1 MDKSLLIAVFV
12 PTTDEAR
19 GDFKGGHGELATGY
33 PVGTNLILT
42 AGHILKPGPPYYRDE
57 RYPLRIGW
65 HCSRP
70 GDPAD
75 WTVVPDKNI
84 VWPSQDDLDA
94 VLIRC
99 PLPGDPVVPGIVSHD
114 RPLVGMKWTG
124 EGFPDANRYTKQRC
138 TNSFSGNVCSKTPNA
153 SSFELTV
160 EQGPEKEDDWR
171 GISGMPVFAGRKIL
185 GVVRSDL
192 PNSKARKLAATPTW
206 KLLDDEAFRKAIGY
220 DDRTARVKKVKGEL
234 IKALGRS
241 PAAVEALIEQ
251 ELLGIGDDIVG
262 LDGAQRAHQLAER
275 LLETDIRV
283 VVEALRRA
291 HRSLCE
297 GEKTSEQQMKAA
309 EIVTEVAQRL
319 VPALYDYGVIQ
330 WTRSQQRGGGGAV
343 LMLLPTCIKT
353 VAEIIMAGAD
363 KRATRFRHRTSE
375 HDQPEGELSLPQL
388 PECGIDPSRVKVREA
403 LENHLLKKFNPG
415 EMENFR
421 RTVDDYLLA
430 FFPRPESGA
439 PERTRQERITLTA
452 DLLENMRRDRDQTFY
467 MLFYLPEDAEGQNAM
482 RALIQSLQDDY
493 RALMFLCLDRSF
505 EQERQDRALVD
516 PFCRMLPIMEPETP
530 PQKIILP
537 MSTQRFKI
545 ALSFPGEHRG
555 FVEPVAAR
563 LADRVGRDRV
573 LYDKYYEAEFAR
585 PDLDTYLQR
594 LYHDESELIAVFLC
608 ADYERKDWCG
618 LEWRAIRDLIKK
630 RQTSTVMPLRFDNTE
645 IPGLFSTDGYVW
657 IGGRS
662 PQEIADLILQ
672 RLQVNAGQPSASPP
686 SSPVVPPPPSSPSPA
701 LLVWRK
707 KLAFLETEE
716 AKAVDPAQKF
726 KLQEDIAEAK
736 AKIRELGGSA

>member
-530 PQKIILP
+530 PQKRLLP

-545 ALSFPGEHRG
+545 ALSFPGEHRD
-555 FVEPVAAR
+555 FVEQVAAR
-563 LADRVGRDRV
+563 LADQVGRDQV

>member
-1 MDKSLLIAVFV
+1 MDNSLLIAVFV
-12 PTTDEAR
+12 PTTDEA
-19 GDFKGGHGELATGY
+19 GEDFKGRRGELATGY
-33 PVGTNLILT
+33 PVGTDLILT
-42 AGHILKPGPPYYRDE
+42 AGHILRPGPPYYRDE
-57 RYPLRIGW
+57 RYPLRICW
-65 HCSRP
+65 HCSCP

-75 WTVVPDKNI
+75 WTVVPDKGI
-84 VWPSQDDLDA
+84 VWPSQEDLDA

-114 RPLVGMKWTG
+114 RPLVRVNWISG
-124 EGFPDANRYTKQRC
+124 GFPDATRYMKQQR
-138 TNSFSGNVCSKTPNA
+138 THSFSGNGCSRTSNGPC
-153 SSFELTV
+153 FDLTV
-160 EQGPEKEDDWR
+160 EKGPEEEDDWK
-171 GISGMPVFAGRKIL
+171 GIRGMPVFVGRKIL
-185 GVVRSDL
+185 GVVRSVP
-192 PNSKARKLAATPTW
+192 PNSKARKLAATPSW

-220 DDRTARVKKVKGEL
+220 DDQAARVKKVKGEL
-234 IKALGRS
+234 VKALGRS

-251 ELLGIGDDIVG
+251 EPLGIGDDIAS
-262 LDGAQRAHQLAER
+262 LDGAQRAEQLAAC

-283 VVEALRRA
+283 AVEALRRA
-291 HRSLCE
+291 HRSLYE
-297 GEKTSEQQMKAA
+297 GEKPSEQQTKAA

-319 VPALYDYGVIQ
+319 VPALYDYGVVQ

-343 LMLLPTCIKT
+343 LMLLPAGIKT

-375 HDQPEGELSLPQL
+375 NDQPEGELSLPQL

-403 LENHLLKKFNPG
+403 LQNHLLKKFNPG

-430 FFPRPESGA
+430 SFARPESGA

-452 DLLENMRRDRDQTFY
+452 DLLESMRRDREQTFY
-467 MLFYLPEDAEGQNAM
+467 MLFYLPDDAEGQNAM

-516 PFCRMLPIMEPETP
+516 PFCRMLPMKAVEPQETLP
-530 PQKIILP
+530 PMTTK
-537 MSTQRFKI
+537 RFKI
-545 ALSFPGEHRG
+545 ALSFPGEHRD

-563 LADRVGRDRV
+563 LADQVGRDRV

-618 LEWRAIRDLIKK
+618 RLEWRAIRDLIKK
-630 RQTSTVMPLRFDNTE
+630 RQASTVMPLRFDNTE
-645 IPGLFSTDGYVW
+645 IPGLFSTDGYAW

-672 RLQVNAGQPSASPP
+672 RLQINAGQPS
-686 SSPVVPPPPSSPSPA
+686 PSSPSSLPKLPVPPPRALETLREKLNQFEDDLAITADPA
-701 LLVWRK
+701 RKFELK
-707 KLAFLETEE
+707 KLIEE
-716 AKAVDPAQKF
+716 AR
-726 KLQEDIAEAK
+726 
-736 AKIRELGGSA
+736 AKIRELGGSV